1 MYYKGEDAMLV
12 LVGNFIEKDGQLV
25 KVDIVPNAK
34 KLWIEANRKKEA
46 KK

>member
-1 MYYKGEDAMLV
+1 MLV

-34 KLWIEANRKKEA
+34 KLWIEANRKKEE

>member
-1 MYYKGEDAMLV
+1 MLV

-25 KVDIVPNAK
+25 KVDYVPNAK
-34 KLWIEANRKKEA
+34 KLWIEANRKKEE